1 MTAHLWHV
9 AISWALV
16 LGAFGILA
24 VAATLRHR
32 GAAARL
38 RQLDPR
44 GGRNQA

>member
-16 LGAFGILA
+16 LGAFGGLA

-38 RQLDPR
+38 KQLDPR
-44 GGRNQA
+44 AGRGQT